1 MNKYVIRYSTWG
13 CWDLRSPLARG
24 FRQRKY
30 FKTKKDALKW
40 KREHP
45 FVKAGIQKL

>member
-13 CWDLRSPLARG
+13 AWDPYEPCNKS
-24 FRQRKY
+24 RKRRY

-45 FVKAGIQKL
+45 FIKAGIQKL